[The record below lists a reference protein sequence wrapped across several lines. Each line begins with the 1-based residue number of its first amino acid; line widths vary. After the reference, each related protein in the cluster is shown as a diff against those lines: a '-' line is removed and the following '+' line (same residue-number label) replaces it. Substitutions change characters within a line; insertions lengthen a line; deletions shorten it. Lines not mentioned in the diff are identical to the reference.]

1 MQRNQDLRSRML
13 EAGLTQ
19 EELAEAVNLR
29 LRADGH
35 EGTVSDRTVRN
46 WLAGK
51 TVWPHA
57 RQRQALE
64 AVFGRAVEELGFTP
78 PAGRQDTAL
87 PPPQEDPVR
96 RRHFLTATTGTT
108 AAAVPLVAAS
118 RPSSVG
124 TSDVIRLREGLEA
137 LTTLDQSRG
146 GHDGLERTALSSAGQ
161 ALRLQE
167 RAASQRIRQRLFGVA
182 ADYTAAAAWSA
193 IDARHPEHAQRY
205 LDRAL
210 YLSRMSKNHTAELRV
225 WNSYAMLA
233 RESRNYTQA
242 VDAAQAAQT
251 TTAAR
256 RDPFLASLAHAR
268 TATGHAYLG
277 DRQAALRSLGYAEE
291 ALSKADPGAPRPSWT
306 VFYGPGE
313 LHGLT
318 SIVHHQLGDPAK
330 AEAAA
335 HRDLAATPAR
345 FRRNRALATVWL
357 ALAQLHQHDV
367 EQACATAE
375 TVFDLMEDD
384 PLPGRMRSLLG
395 DFHRDLIT
403 IAPDSAAA
411 REWGD
416 RHRNEWTL
424 A

>member
-1 MQRNQDLRSRML
+1 ML

-19 EELAEAVNLR
+19 TELAEAVNAH
-29 LRADGH
+29 LRADGY

-64 AVFGRAVEELGFTP
+64 AVFGCAVEELGFTP
-78 PAGRQDTAL
+78 PAGGCGTA
-87 PPPQEDPVR
+87 PSPEQEEPVR

-108 AAAVPLVAAS
+108 AGAVPLVAAA

-137 LTTLDQSRG
+137 LTALDQSRG
-146 GHDGLERTALSSAGQ
+146 GHESLERAALSGAAQ
-161 ALRLQE
+161 ALRMQE
-167 RAASQRIRQRLFGVA
+167 RAASQRVRQRLFGVA

-193 IDARHPEHAQRY
+193 IDARHFEHAQRY

-233 RESRNYTQA
+233 RENGDYTQV
-242 VDAAQAAQT
+242 VDASQAAQA

-256 RDPFLASLAHAR
+256 RDPFFASLAHAR

-277 DRQAALRSLGYAEE
+277 DRQAALRSLGHAEE
-291 ALSKADPGAPRPSWT
+291 ALTKADLQITRPSWA

-318 SIVHHQLGDPAK
+318 SIIHDRLGDPVK
-330 AEAAA
+330 AEAAS
-335 HRDLAATPAR
+335 HKDLAATPVR
-345 FRRNRALATVWL
+345 FRRNRAMGTAWL
-357 ALAQLHQHDV
+357 ALAQLHQRDV

-375 TVFDLMEDD
+375 TVFVLMEGN

-403 IAPDSAAA
+403 LAPDSAAA
-411 REWGD
+411 REWAD
-416 RHRNEWTL
+416 RHRTEWTR

>member
-1 MQRNQDLRSRML
+1 MQRNQNLRSRML

-19 EELAEAVNLR
+19 EELAEAVNFR

-64 AVFGRAVEELGFTP
+64 AVFGCAVEELGFIP
-78 PAGRQDTAL
+78 PAGRCGTA
-87 PPPQEDPVR
+87 PSPEQEEPVR

-108 AAAVPLVAAS
+108 AAAVPLVAAA

-146 GHDGLERTALSSAGQ
+146 GHESLERAALSGADQ
-161 ALRLQE
+161 ALKMQE
-167 RAASQRIRQRLFGVA
+167 RAASQRVRQRLFGVA

-193 IDARHPEHAQRY
+193 IDARHRKQAQQY

-210 YLSRMSKNHTAELRV
+210 YLSRMSRNHTAELRV

-233 RESRNYTQA
+233 RESGNYTQV

-256 RDPFLASLAHAR
+256 RDPFFASLAHAR

-291 ALSKADPGAPRPSWT
+291 ALAKADLQAPRPSWA

-313 LHGLT
+313 LYGLT
-318 SIVHHQLGDPAK
+318 SIIHGRLGDPAK
-330 AEAAA
+330 AEAAS
-335 HRDLAATPAR
+335 HKDLAATPAR
-345 FRRNRALATVWL
+345 FRRNRAMGTAWL
-357 ALAQLHQHDV
+357 ALAQLHQRDV

-375 TVFDLMEDD
+375 TVFDLMEGD

-403 IAPDSAAA
+403 IAPDSATA

-416 RHRNEWTL
+416 RHRDEWTL
-424 A
+424 V